1 MTSSGRSMALAA
13 FLLVAASFNVDAFT
27 PSSLHQSQTHH
38 ATTTSLAMMKDGEN
52 KNSNNNVLNGAV
64 AFLSGLTV
72 AAGVAFADPSVDMAR
87 PAFFDSATTTTSQR
101 QSSSLSSS
109 DVLLSI
115 GAPRFGGGD
124 SFETLDFSL
133 PSYGEATKSD
143 TLSPSS
149 SSSSSLSLLLKR
161 RNAKVPWRGMQ
172 SSRCGWQQCSA
183 FVTRGGGLSMNSDDS
198 EDDLSEYDS
207 SESES
212 ESSEEVSEVFKGSFG
227 TLEASAAIAET
238 EEDQRKSSFLS
249 AILWL
254 ALAGDSVLNTKKREL
269 LFPSIASDVFTLECT
284 TSLASG
290 FIVAAALSLL
300 QSITWKA
307 PSSDALL
314 TVDSQSTSSSNNMSL
329 QRKTNMVVMAFA
341 LLHLPAH
348 YHSSSGA
355 PFLGMT
361 AAYIAIY
368 NAILQLNS
376 FLKSVKPAP
385 LVQSLQ
391 KDALS
396 FVKSFFKLEMNKSS
410 TLVYSVVALFASF
423 RFVNVANQIWLLKS
437 IQTIDSM
444 KQMALHW
451 SSLARYFL
459 VGGLALLLKQHASSM
474 EENNGDKNGNFV
486 YRGLNGILSI
496 CSLGGKCVCV
506 YVFVFTFVLLVF
518 FFSV

>member
-1 MTSSGRSMALAA
+1 
-13 FLLVAASFNVDAFT
+13 
-27 PSSLHQSQTHH
+27 
-38 ATTTSLAMMKDGEN
+38 
-52 KNSNNNVLNGAV
+52 
-64 AFLSGLTV
+64 
-72 AAGVAFADPSVDMAR
+72 
-87 PAFFDSATTTTSQR
+87 
-101 QSSSLSSS
+101 
-109 DVLLSI
+109 
-115 GAPRFGGGD
+115 
-124 SFETLDFSL
+124 
-133 PSYGEATKSD
+133 
-143 TLSPSS
+143 
-149 SSSSSLSLLLKR
+149 
-161 RNAKVPWRGMQ
+161 
-172 SSRCGWQQCSA
+172 
-183 FVTRGGGLSMNSDDS
+183 MNSDDS

-307 PSSDALL
+307 PSDAL
-314 TVDSQSTSSSNNMSL
+314 TSSSSNNMSL